1 MKAIFCLL
9 VCTFCTAVSI
19 QAQNSSVQ
27 WTKLILSTDKLHFL
41 QSDSA
46 KQVNSLYTFRQILY
60 DSLSGVSARTGK
72 PFSENIYTASLSTAA
87 QTCHII
93 LSFPEATRLIY
104 YIKLYDTKDQS
115 HLVYEYGA
123 VKPCDAEKTTML
135 TIARTPYKVSR
146 VEVGTF
152 IQNQELTEVGVSA
165 EPDGNLVIRDVLAS
179 KHLDICSKTSY
190 LADKEKLS
198 ATINTSGNEVKPIIA
213 PDGKTLIFHRQNHES
228 NTGRKKDD
236 QDIFMVRQ
244 LAAGQWSEASNPGK
258 PLNDKLANGVAAVSP
273 GATTLYLISEYMP
286 NGDQKQ
292 GLSYT
297 DKTLDGWSFPKKVAI
312 DNFYN
317 RSPYFDYTISPT
329 QNEMILAIQRDDAL
343 GDQDLYVSFYNDARK
358 SWSEPLNLGAQINT
372 HLAETAP
379 YLAADGKTLYFA
391 SDGYIGYGGFDLYV
405 TRRLDDTWT
414 NWSTPENLG
423 MVINGENNDLYYSVS
438 AAADYAYFVSENQ
451 ESRDVYRVPLPRI
464 YKPQPVVLASG
475 KVLHAQTGAPVAAT
489 INLYDGTD
497 VISTSRID
505 SLTGEYTLIV
515 PAGGAFRYTVDAPG
529 FDQHSGVFN
538 TETVRKYDERKT
550 DINLYPS
557 GATPAGT
564 VTDQTTVLKSTRPAL
579 AQTPL
584 LLKGKI
590 IDGRTLKPI
599 ATRIAVKQDNAVVSR
614 SASDPAQ
621 GQYQVMING
630 NTDLVISFVEEA
642 GKEHTLP
649 LKIDATT
656 STTESQ
662 KSWLLNTTG
671 DSTVRVEIGSGF
683 SLNMNAADAKR
694 WNKTLRKKRST
705 RELLALKSTDAPLPQ
720 RLQDDLDHLATVALA
735 LPTYT
740 LGIFTHTAKP
750 ADQQALQ
757 QAWANR
763 VTTYLTSQG
772 ISKDRIRI
780 VYLDDKTPVL
790 PKPTHHRNN
799 RIEAQLWPSA
809 ATDIS
814 SH

>member
-1 MKAIFCLL
+1 MKAILCLL
-9 VCTFCTAVSI
+9 ACFACTAVSV

-72 PFSENIYTASLSTAA
+72 PFSENIYTASLATAA
-87 QTCHII
+87 QACHLI

-123 VKPCDAEKTTML
+123 VKPCDTEKTTML
-135 TIARTPYKVSR
+135 TIARTPYKVTR
-146 VEVGTF
+146 IEVATF
-152 IQNQELTEVGVSA
+152 VQNQELTEVGISA
-165 EPDGNLVIRDVLAS
+165 EPDGNMVIRDILAS

-198 ATINTSGNEVKPIIA
+198 ATINSSGNEVKPIIA
-213 PDGKTLIFHRQNHES
+213 PDGRTLIFHRQNHES

-236 QDIFMVRQ
+236 QDIFIVRQ
-244 LAAGQWSEASNPGK
+244 LAGNQWSEATNPGK

-273 GATTLYLISEYMP
+273 GATTLYLISEYLP
-286 NGDQKQ
+286 NGDQRQ

-391 SDGYIGYGGFDLYV
+391 SDGYLGYGGFDLYV

-423 MVINGENNDLYYSVS
+423 MVINGENNDLYYTVS
-438 AAADYAYFVSENQ
+438 ASADYAYFISENT

-464 YKPQPVVLASG
+464 YKPEPVVLASG
-475 KVLHAQTGAPVAAT
+475 KVLHAQTSAPVAAT
-489 INLYDGTD
+489 LNLYDGTD
-497 VISTSRID
+497 VISTSRVD
-505 SLTGEYTLIV
+505 SLTGEYTWVV
-515 PAGGAFRYTVDAPG
+515 PAGGVFRYTVDAPG
-529 FDQHSGVFN
+529 FDKLSGVFN
-538 TETVRKYDERKT
+538 TESARKYDERKA
-550 DINLYPS
+550 DIHLYPT
-557 GATPAGT
+557 GTTPDGT
-564 VTDQTTVLKSTRPAL
+564 VTDPAPILKSIRAAQ

-584 LLKGKI
+584 LLK
-590 IDGRTLKPI
+590 
-599 ATRIAVKQDNAVVSR
+599 
-614 SASDPAQ
+614 
-621 GQYQVMING
+621 
-630 NTDLVISFVEEA
+630 E
-642 GKEHTLP
+642 
-649 LKIDATT
+649 
-656 STTESQ
+656 
-662 KSWLLNTTG
+662 
-671 DSTVRVEIGSGF
+671 
-683 SLNMNAADAKR
+683 
-694 WNKTLRKKRST
+694 
-705 RELLALKSTDAPLPQ
+705 
-720 RLQDDLDHLATVALA
+720 RL
-735 LPTYT
+735 
-740 LGIFTHTAKP
+740 
-750 ADQQALQ
+750 
-757 QAWANR
+757 
-763 VTTYLTSQG
+763 
-772 ISKDRIRI
+772 
-780 VYLDDKTPVL
+780 
-790 PKPTHHRNN
+790 
-799 RIEAQLWPSA
+799 
-809 ATDIS
+809 
-814 SH
+814 